1 MLFKLIK
8 RRFAEFFCL
17 FFFFF
22 VWQKKKGNPW
32 IFPTRSSALCCLLSA
47 GGGFSA
53 LPEGKHVTGKE
64 RHITHSLIP
73 TLFFFLFFPPRRS
86 WKSKWQPSVSGPPP
100 RQYARTRTATNLSL
114 LLSAFLHT
122 FCPLSFFSRL
132 NARPRFLF
140 KCVITPPATAAH
152 TSSACGGV
160 AGDLLVIYGSGR
172 LKVLKIFG

>member
-17 FFFFF
+17 FFFFCLA
-22 VWQKKKGNPW
+22 KKKRKSLNIPD
-32 IFPTRSSALCCLLSA
+32 SQLCSLLSSVS

-73 TLFFFLFFPPRRS
+73 TLFFFSFFSPRRS

-122 FCPLSFFSRL
+122 FCPLPFFSWL

>member
-1 MLFKLIK
+1 MS
-8 RRFAEFFCL
+8 
-17 FFFFF
+17 FFFFLF
-22 VWQKKKGNPW
+22 GKKKKEIPEYS
-32 IFPTRSSALCCLLSA
+32 RLAALLSA
-47 GGGFSA
+47 VFCQRGGGFSA

-73 TLFFFLFFPPRRS
+73 TLFFFSFFSPRRS

>member
-1 MLFKLIK
+1 MQNSFV
-8 RRFAEFFCL
+8 

-22 VWQKKKGNPW
+22 CLAKKKWKSLNIPD
-32 IFPTRSSALCCLLSA
+32 SQLCSLLSSVSG

-73 TLFFFLFFPPRRS
+73 TLFFFSFFSPRRS

-160 AGDLLVIYGSGR
+160 AGDFLVIYGSGR